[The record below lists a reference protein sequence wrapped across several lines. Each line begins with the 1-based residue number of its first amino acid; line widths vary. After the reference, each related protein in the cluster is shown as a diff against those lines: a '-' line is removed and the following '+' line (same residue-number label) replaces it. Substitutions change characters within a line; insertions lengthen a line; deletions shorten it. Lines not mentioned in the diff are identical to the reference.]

1 MLFWGI
7 FIGIL
12 IMTILDFLTNYFDS
26 SPPSNNNL
34 IDEEDEDEEDFDL

>member
-12 IMTILDFLTNYFDS
+12 IMTVLDFLTNHFDS
-26 SPPSNNNL
+26 SPPSNDN
-34 IDEEDEDEEDFDL
+34 DEEEDEEDFDL